1 MIDDK
6 IVMAV
11 IGIIGGLITFLQK
24 VLYGQNKQN
33 YQIICDLIK
42 RVNQSDQRLEKIA
55 DDLGEAAD
63 RRHEKVVDELND
75 ITDQVNFLKG
85 RINGGGGR

>member
-1 MIDDK
+1 MEDK
-6 IVMAV
+6 ILLAV
-11 IGIIGGLITFLQK
+11 FGIVGSIITFLQK

-33 YQIICDLIK
+33 YNIICDLIK
-42 RVNQSDQRLEKIA
+42 RINQSDQRLEKIA

-75 ITDQVNFLKG
+75 ITDQINFLKG
-85 RINGGGGR
+85 RINGGGAR

>member
-1 MIDDK
+1 MEDK
-6 IVMAV
+6 ILLAV
-11 IGIIGGLITFLQK
+11 IGIIGSIITFLQK

-33 YQIICDLIK
+33 YNIICDLIK
-42 RVNQSDQRLEKIA
+42 RINQSDQRLEKIA

-75 ITDQVNFLKG
+75 ITDQINFLKG
-85 RINGGGGR
+85 RINGGGAR